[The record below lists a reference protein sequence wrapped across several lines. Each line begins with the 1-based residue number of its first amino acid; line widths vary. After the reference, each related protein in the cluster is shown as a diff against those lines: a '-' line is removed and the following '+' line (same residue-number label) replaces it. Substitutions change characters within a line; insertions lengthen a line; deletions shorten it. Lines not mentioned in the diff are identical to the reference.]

1 MDILNEDELKVVKHS
16 LEVHLKDCEAF
27 KRGHYGNFTDEEEKK
42 INKKI
47 TTIKGILTKLDI

>member
-27 KRGHYGNFTDEEEKK
+27 KRGHYGKFTDDEEK
-42 INKKI
+42 
-47 TTIKGILTKLDI
+47 